1 MLLFRFA
8 IFFLL
13 LAAGV
18 CFAFY
23 VGTSDVRYR
32 RWGLVILKWTLIAA
46 LGFFGV
52 LILERVLC
60 TGNDRFAVVTCT
72 TWFCSSGVRPR
83 LLISS

>member
-1 MLLFRFA
+1 MVLFRFT

-23 VGTSDVRYR
+23 FGTGQPRFR
-32 RWGLVILKWTLIAA
+32 QWGLVILKWTILAA

-52 LILERVLC
+52 LILERIL
-60 TGNDRFAVVTCT
+60 
-72 TWFCSSGVRPR
+72 
-83 LLISS
+83 